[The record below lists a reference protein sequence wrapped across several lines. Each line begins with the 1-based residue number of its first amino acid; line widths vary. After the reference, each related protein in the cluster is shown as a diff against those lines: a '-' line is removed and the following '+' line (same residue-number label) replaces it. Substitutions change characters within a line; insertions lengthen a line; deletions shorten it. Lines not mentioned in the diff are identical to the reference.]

1 MNSKS
6 LLGDNMPTG
15 ANRLKWNVL
24 MSIATGLA
32 IVGSFVSIYKSDT
45 PLVGF
50 GVVGGIVVLALIVQV
65 MRGKDTSSG
74 EGSPQGTT

>member
-1 MNSKS
+1 MFGFALLPIAYVTFFFMMNSKS

-45 PLVGF
+45 PSWLRR
-50 GVVGGIVVLALIVQV
+50 
-65 MRGKDTSSG
+65 RGWDYSA
-74 EGSPQGTT
+74 GTDCTG